1 MKGNSFIADKPLS
14 QKPSAIKARQQRLH
28 DDPKAIERA
37 EKLKRYASLKK
48 ASKVRLS
55 STSAAYHYN
64 IKPKRWDEIA
74 RLTAAGR
81 SVERIA
87 IYLNMPEWIVKI
99 LVEHISATNAGQGT
113 TAQNLDAANVEI
125 KKRMIG
131 GGK

>member
-55 STSAAYHYN
+55 ATSAAYHYN

-74 RLTAAGR
+74 RLAAAGR
-81 SVERIA
+81 STERIA

-99 LVEHISATNAGQGT
+99 LVEHIEKSMRGEGT
-113 TAQNLDAANVEI
+113 VSWNLEEANLGI
-125 KKRMIG
+125 KRRMIG